1 MAKEIDIVVVGAGP
15 VGLFTVFEAG
25 LLGLNCVLIDNLD
38 KPGGQCAELYPEKP
52 IYDIPGVPFQTAQE
66 HVDALLEQIKPFN
79 YELILNERV
88 EEITEID
95 HKDDKYWSVTT
106 NEGTKLTTKNIFI
119 AAGAGSFEPRRP
131 PNIEDPDKFIN
142 KGVTY
147 AVRSKSTYEN
157 KDVFIFGGGDSAL
170 DWCVELAEK
179 AKSLSLVHRRDA
191 FRGAQHTEE
200 QMRELVAAGKVKLLT
215 PYLIDSIEGSDKV
228 TGVSLKNFDTNEIEH
243 YEADELL
250 FLFGLNKKL
259 GPILEWNIDLNGKK
273 ISVNTENFQT
283 SVEGIFAVGDINDYP
298 GKLDLILSG
307 FHETTLAV
315 QEAYKRL
322 YPGERV
328 PFGYTTSNS
337 KLQEKLGVQ
346 KVSKLELINLIHK
359 ELPQIQCGRCDT
371 PGCKQ
376 YAQAIVDG
384 DPHDRCVPGGEK
396 TLKNLNSILKRIL
409 RKLILNTVQQ
419 LRSKKF
425 LLLRKNVLVVKNVLM
440 HALLMQ
446 L

>member
-95 HKDDKYWSVTT
+95 YKDDKYWSVKT
-106 NEGTKLTTKNIFI
+106 NEGTEMTTKNIFI
-119 AAGAGSFEPRRP
+119 AAGAGSFEQRRP

-170 DWCVELAEK
+170 DWCVELAKK

-283 SVEGIFAVGDINDYP
+283 SVDGIFAVGDINDYP

-337 KLQEKLGVQ
+337 KLQEKLGV
-346 KVSKLELINLIHK
+346 
-359 ELPQIQCGRCDT
+359 
-371 PGCKQ
+371 
-376 YAQAIVDG
+376 
-384 DPHDRCVPGGEK
+384 
-396 TLKNLNSILKRIL
+396 
-409 RKLILNTVQQ
+409 
-419 LRSKKF
+419 KK
-425 LLLRKNVLVVKNVLM
+425 
-440 HALLMQ
+440 
-446 L
+446 